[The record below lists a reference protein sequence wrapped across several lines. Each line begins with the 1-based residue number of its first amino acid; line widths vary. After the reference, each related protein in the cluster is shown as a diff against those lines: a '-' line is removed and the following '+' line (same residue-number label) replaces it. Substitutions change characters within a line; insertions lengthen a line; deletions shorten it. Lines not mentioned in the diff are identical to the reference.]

1 MSPESLYKHRESS
14 ANTQALGFQTLRVFV
29 LFSLCLSLVSCQTED
44 EINRERYITEG
55 ALIYQR
61 NCANCHQATGKGLAA
76 LYPPIAG
83 SDYLVNKDNVICLIK
98 YGQQGEIIVNG
109 KRYNRP
115 MPAQLQLSDL
125 EVAEITTYI
134 YNEWGGEDSLT
145 SAKEVGPV
153 LAKCEQAYLQNQIPP
168 STLKTPVGLRT
179 R

>member
-1 MSPESLYKHRESS
+1 MNPESLYKYSEISVHIQPRD
-14 ANTQALGFQTLRVFV
+14 FCVLRAFT

-44 EINRERYITEG
+44 EINRQRYITEG
-55 ALIYQR
+55 ALVYQR
-61 NCANCHQATGKGLAA
+61 NCANCHQANGKGLAA
-76 LYPPIAG
+76 LYPPIDG
-83 SDYLVNKDNVICLIK
+83 SDYLVNKDDVICLIK
-98 YGQQGEIIVNG
+98 YGQQGEIVVNG

-153 LAKCEQAYLQNQIPP
+153 LAKCEQEYLKNQIPP